1 MHSFTLSILSFK
13 INLPNPNFLLCNFIC
28 TIKGNKIRENWS
40 SRCKFPLQFH
50 LLDDQKK
57 NIPNLIVLKLISK
70 RDAQP
75 RIEYFST
82 LSRVRATGIYVHAG
96 WQLSTAQIPIDPYIE
111 NPDVKRGSALSP
123 VLAHRHSRI
132 TLTNG
137 NLLPSWLPTFASQ
150 YRQPLYRLT
159 GDTCPNFRL
168 FPSDLSYFQ

>member
-1 MHSFTLSILSFK
+1 MHSFTLSILFFK
-13 INLPNPNFLLCNFIC
+13 INLPNPNFLCSYAISLTISSIGRSEKKYSKFI
-28 TIKGNKIRENWS
+28 K
-40 SRCKFPLQFH
+40 
-50 LLDDQKK
+50 
-57 NIPNLIVLKLISK
+57 NLIVLKLISK